1 MRVGVVGGTFD
12 PIHVGHLAVARAAL
26 ECVPLDLVL
35 LVPAALP
42 PHRGAAEAPA
52 ADRLEMARLA
62 AAGEPRLEVSD
73 LELRRG
79 GASYTVDTLEEL
91 RRIRP
96 GDSLYLVLGW
106 DAAREIR
113 SWRRPERVLAL
124 ATLVVVS
131 RPHLPAPGE
140 ADLRAAGLDPERTVL
155 CDARTPEVAA
165 TAIRD
170 RVAAGEPL
178 DGLVEPAV
186 AAYIAGHGLYRPGDG
201 RA

>member
-1 MRVGVVGGTFD
+1 VRVGIVGVTFD

-35 LVPAALP
+35 LIPAALP
-42 PHRGAAEAPA
+42 PHRGAAQAPA
-52 ADRLEMARLA
+52 ADRLEMTRLA
-62 AAGEPRLEVSD
+62 AAGEQRLRVSD

-91 RRIRP
+91 RRARP
-96 GDSLYLVLGW
+96 EDVLYLVLGW

-113 SWRRPERVLAL
+113 SWRRPDRVLEL

-131 RPHLPAPGE
+131 RPHLPPPAE
-140 ADLRAAGLDPERTVL
+140 SDLRAAGLDPARTVL

-170 RVAAGEPL
+170 RVAAGEAL

-186 AAYIAGHGLYRPGDG
+186 AAYIARRGLYRSGDR